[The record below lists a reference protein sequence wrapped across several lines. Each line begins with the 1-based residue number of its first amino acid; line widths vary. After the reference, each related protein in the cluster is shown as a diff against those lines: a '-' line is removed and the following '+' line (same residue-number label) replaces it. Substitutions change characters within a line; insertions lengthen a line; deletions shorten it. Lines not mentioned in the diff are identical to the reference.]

1 MRTRRNQGKRVLR
14 ALSAAV
20 ITTARSIGGIDHS
33 RGARRI
39 LIASAALAIPFIRAS
54 SAGAAFL
61 SSDAAQFAVLGQ
73 LSNNQTNFNNG
84 VISGGDVGIGSPRQF
99 TISNASVLGSI
110 RFSGASNTTGL
121 TPDPDPGSNA
131 GPFTVSGGGTVTG
144 AVAINDPV
152 VTSAINYTN
161 TLGQTLGGRPGTD
174 LTLTSSQTILASSGM
189 LDVDGNRVFDTTSVN
204 LNNATT
210 LTISGSASDYVL
222 INVTD
227 TNPAFN
233 GQIVLTGGITS
244 DHVLFNMFG
253 GNYTTHTGGP
263 VLTISTN
270 GQVTT
275 GIFLDPNGSM
285 QMNNSVL
292 NGRFFG
298 GDVQN
303 QQIVSGANINAPEPT
318 SLAALA
324 FAAAAVLTTRRRRAS
339 N

>member
-1 MRTRRNQGKRVLR
+1 MRTIPLSRNARLW
-14 ALSAAV
+14 SAAGMSALV
-20 ITTARSIGGIDHS
+20 AWFAAGVPDAR
-33 RGARRI
+33 
-39 LIASAALAIPFIRAS
+39 
-54 SAGAAFL
+54 AAFIL
-61 SSDAAQFAVLGQ
+61 NGAQPFAVLGQ

-99 TISNASVLGSI
+99 TISNASVNGSI

-121 TPDPDPGSNA
+121 TPDPDPGSNP

-144 AVAINDPV
+144 GVVANDAA
-152 VTSAINYTN
+152 VTSAINYVN
-161 TLGQTLGGRPGTD
+161 INLGQTLGGRAGTD
-174 LTLTSSQTILASSGM
+174 LTLTSSQTILASNGI

-210 LTISGSASDYVL
+210 LTISGAASDYVVV
-222 INVTD
+222 NVTD
-227 TNPAFN
+227 NNPAFN

-253 GNYTTHTGGP
+253 GDYTAHTGGP

-303 QQIVSGANINAPEPT
+303 QQIVSGASINAPEPA
-318 SLAALA
+318 SLALALIGLGLVGLA
-324 FAAAAVLTTRRRRAS
+324 RRAS
-339 N
+339 RR